1 MPEKGNAVKLMY
13 VRKFAYT
20 MTVFLVCGLISALV
34 VWSSVPS
41 PPGAIS
47 LFSFIGKLFV
57 LCMTG
62 PVTFAWAWGPHPLS
76 IVALIAAVLIPISS
90 LALLYSGW
98 RKPSLIRLAMSA
110 VVWGSFGGVSAYLA
124 LIGTI

>member
-1 MPEKGNAVKLMY
+1 MY

-20 MTVFLVCGLISALV
+20 IIAFVVCGLISALV
-34 VWSSVPS
+34 VWSAVPS

-57 LCMTG
+57 FCMIG
-62 PVTFAWAWGPHPLS
+62 PATFAWAWGPHPLS
-76 IVALIAAVLIPISS
+76 IVALIAAVLMPISS

-98 RKPSLIRLAMSA
+98 KKPSLIRLAMSA
-110 VVWGSFGGVSAYLA
+110 LVWGSFGGFSAYLA
-124 LIGTI
+124 VIRTI